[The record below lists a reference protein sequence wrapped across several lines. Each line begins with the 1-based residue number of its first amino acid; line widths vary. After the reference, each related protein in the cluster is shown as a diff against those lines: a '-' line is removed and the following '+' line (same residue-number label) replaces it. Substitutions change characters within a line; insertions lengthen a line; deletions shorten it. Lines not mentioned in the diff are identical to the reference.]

1 MGFFKHKFNVNCHI
15 DKAWEFYTHI
25 NHLAIITP
33 RQLDLDVLDTT
44 DLKFIEGTEVWI
56 QGKILLFKKE
66 WHSRITIVRPYEY
79 VDEMLSGPFKRWR
92 HLHKFRYDAQLNQTE
107 VADEVE
113 FELPCGALGRIF
125 EGLTNIELK
134 RIFEHRKKATT
145 KALEV
150 SD

>member
-15 DKAWEFYTHI
+15 DKAWEFYTDI
-25 NHLAIITP
+25 NYLAIITP

-44 DLKFIEGTEVWI
+44 DLKFIEGTEVRI
-56 QGKILLFKKE
+56 QGKVLLFKKE
-66 WHSRITIVRPYEY
+66 WHSRITLVRPYEY
-79 VDEMLSGPFKRWR
+79 VDEMLSGPFKIWR
-92 HLHKFRYDAQLNQTE
+92 HLHKFRYDVQRNQTE

-113 FELPCGALGRIF
+113 FELPFGALGRIF

-145 KALEV
+145 KELEV

>member
-1 MGFFKHKFNVNCHI
+1 MNCHI
-15 DKAWEFYTHI
+15 DKAWEFYTDI
-25 NHLAIITP
+25 NHPAIITP

-44 DLKFIEGTEVWI
+44 DLKFIEDTELWI

-66 WHSRITIVRPYEY
+66 WHSRITLVRPYEY
-79 VDEMLSGPFKRWR
+79 VDEMLSGPFKIWR
-92 HLHKFRYDAQLNQTE
+92 HLHKFRYDVQLNQTE

-145 KALEV
+145 IALEV

>member
-1 MGFFKHKFNVNCHI
+1 MNCHI
-15 DKAWEFYTHI
+15 DKAWEFYTDI

-56 QGKILLFKKE
+56 QGKILFFKKD
-66 WHSRITIVRPYEY
+66 WHSRITLVRPYEY
-79 VDEMLSGPFKRWR
+79 VDEMLSGPFKRWK
-92 HLHKFRYDAQLNQTE
+92 HLHKFRYDVQLNQTE
-107 VADEVE
+107 IVDEVE
-113 FELPCGALGRIF
+113 FQLPYGTMGRIF

-134 RIFEHRKKATT
+134 RIFEHRKMATT
-145 KALEV
+145 KVLEM

>member
-15 DKAWEFYTHI
+15 DKAWEFYTDI

-113 FELPCGALGRIF
+113 FELPYGAFGRIF

-134 RIFEHRKKATT
+134 RIFEHRKNATT